1 VESPIKAPVMTVTR
15 ALLQGGDN
23 PKEYY
28 RKISDLKDS
37 IEAETKPHP
46 CVLTWIIDAV
56 SEGQHNG

>member
-15 ALLQGGDN
+15 ALPKGGDS

-46 CVLTWIIDAV
+46 CVSTWIIDAV
-56 SEGQHNG
+56 PEGQHNG

>member
-1 VESPIKAPVMTVTR
+1 MTVTR
-15 ALLQGGDN
+15 ALPKSGDS

-46 CVLTWIIDAV
+46 CVSTWIIDAV
-56 SEGQHNG
+56 PEGQHNG

>member
-15 ALLQGGDN
+15 ALLKGGDN

-37 IEAETKPHP
+37 IKAETKPHP
-46 CVLTWIIDAV
+46 CVSTWIIDAV
-56 SEGQHNG
+56 PEGQHSG